1 MARRSSRR
9 SRKSSSGKGLSFSPS
24 TLRTLAGA
32 AAVLI
37 VVICL
42 VQFLSPKTPKIDLT
56 PTPFRIDDYRRDGS
70 RFATPGNNY
79 VLEAKVENIDTRG
92 NDKLLSVS
100 LPAQNGD
107 KTDRLPLVLK
117 DGKSGRVNVTRGDTF
132 LFEVTC
138 RNGQDAAGRP
148 VKGILM
154 VKSVHSR

>member
-9 SRKSSSGKGLSFSPS
+9 SKKTPQKSFHLSPA

-32 AAVLI
+32 GAVLL
-37 VVICL
+37 VVIAL
-42 VQFLSPKTPKIDLT
+42 VQFLSPKSAKVDLT
-56 PTPFRIDDYRRDGS
+56 PSNFRIDDYRRDGS
-70 RFATPGNNY
+70 RFATPGNTY

-100 LPAQNGD
+100 LPRQGGA
-107 KTDRLPLVLK
+107 KTDRLPLMLR

-138 RNGQDAAGRP
+138 RNGQDEAGKP

-154 VKSVHSR
+154 VKSVHSK

>member
-9 SRKSSSGKGLSFSPS
+9 SRKAPGKSFSLSTS
-24 TLRTLAGA
+24 TLRTLVGG

-37 VVICL
+37 VVVCL
-42 VQFLSPKTPKIDLT
+42 VQFLSPKSEKADLT

-100 LPAQNGD
+100 LPSQHGD
-107 KTDRLPLVLK
+107 RTDRLPLVLK

-138 RNGQDAAGRP
+138 RNGQSADGRP

>member
-9 SRKSSSGKGLSFSPS
+9 SKKSPAKGFNLSPS
-24 TLRTLAGA
+24 TLRTRGGA

-42 VQFLSPKTPKIDLT
+42 VQYLSPKTAKVDLT

-100 LPAQNGD
+100 LPSQHGD
-107 KTDRLPLVLK
+107 RTDRLPLVLK

-138 RNGQDAAGRP
+138 RNGQDAQGRP